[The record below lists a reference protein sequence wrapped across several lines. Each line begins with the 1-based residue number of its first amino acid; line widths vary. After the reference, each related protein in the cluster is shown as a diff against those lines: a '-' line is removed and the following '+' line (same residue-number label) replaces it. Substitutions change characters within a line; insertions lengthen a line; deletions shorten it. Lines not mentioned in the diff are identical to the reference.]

1 MKYGYIQYGNMS
13 KELYK
18 LPPEQR
24 NKKMEEYKIAAEKLG
39 WKMLMWGHPFGV
51 SEDFLVVWETPKQLS
66 AMFED
71 NLPSM
76 FSSGRT
82 TIVACPEKKEGVAAQ
97 P

>member
-18 LPPEQR
+18 LSPEQR
-24 NKKMEEYKIAAEKLG
+24 NKKMEEYKATAEKEG

-51 SEDFLVVWETPKQLS
+51 SEDIVVVYETPKPLG

-71 NLPSM
+71 SLPSVM
-76 FSSGRT
+76 TAGRT
-82 TIVACPEKKEGVAAQ
+82 HIVAIPEKKEGVAAQ